1 MIMIR
6 FASSLILLLLGLW
19 ISDINMTGLYDID
32 DYIVLSSV
40 INIWAGIACLLWG
53 GYGIIYYLNSMLP
66 ISLPLGNFNKV
77 TIFQGL
83 VLAPIVALCIHY
95 QLSTIVSDY
104 IECKDQREI
113 SSRYSSRTYAISLE
127 ACELLNEK

>member
-6 FASSLILLLLGLW
+6 IASSLILFLLGLW
-19 ISDINMTGLYDID
+19 ISDINMTGLYGAG

-40 INIWAGIACLLWG
+40 INIWAGVACLLWG
-53 GYGIIYYLNSMLP
+53 GYGIIYYLNNILP
-66 ISLPLGNFNKV
+66 ISLPVGNFNKV

-83 VLAPIVALCIHY
+83 ILAPIVTLCIHY

-104 IECKDQREI
+104 VECKDQREI
-113 SSRYSSRTYAISLE
+113 SSRYSSRTYAISP
-127 ACELLNEK
+127 ELCDSLKQ